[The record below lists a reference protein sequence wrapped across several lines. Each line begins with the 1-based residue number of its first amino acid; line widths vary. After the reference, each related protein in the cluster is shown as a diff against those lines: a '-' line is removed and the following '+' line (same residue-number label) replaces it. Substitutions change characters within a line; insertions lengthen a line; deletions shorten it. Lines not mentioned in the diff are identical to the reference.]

1 MIKPSDICIQTE
13 RLTMVPLSRRFLE
26 STCDY
31 AMSADNARLMVYLP
45 KRSREEVRDFIVG
58 AEKQWQLEQPDICE
72 FALLKDKKHIGGMTM
87 YFEGDYT
94 RGELGWI
101 IHRDYWGNGYAV
113 EAARGLMRFFARQMG
128 LKRFIAHCDSQNEA
142 SKRVM
147 EKLGMHYSETHGG
160 RYNRLTEGER
170 REDLYEII
178 LEDGNE

>member
-13 RLTMVPLSRRFLE
+13 RLTMVPLSSRFLE

-31 AMSADNARLMVYLP
+31 AMSADNARLMVFLP
-45 KRSREEVRDFIVG
+45 KRDRQEVLDLILSAEE
-58 AEKQWQLEQPDICE
+58 QWQLEQPDICE
-72 FALLKDKKHIGGMTM
+72 FALLKNKKHIGGMTM

-113 EAARGLMRFFARQMG
+113 EAAQGLMRFFARQME

-147 EKLGMHYSETHGG
+147 EKLGMCFVETHGG

-170 REDLYEII
+170 QENLYDIFW
-178 LEDGNE
+178 EDGNE